1 MQKLDF
7 LSASPSIYILN
18 NARWKSKLGGFLSLV
33 YILVMLMITIY
44 YLYIYFS
51 GKQYKLEYLIN
62 NYTGISE
69 KDRNSIY
76 RKPMEFF
83 LLLERINYGDSKIH
97 IELNKGPNLYDESNI
112 TKCNDLKEIDSN
124 GAYFCFNM
132 TVEDEFNLICTGN
145 CTNVLGGPF
154 LSSFLLFSRALII
167 DHNKKEP
174 LSNNDEL
181 FSLSFLPVYTTKN
194 SFLLG
199 IVEYTPIIYKSTK
212 IFNKEDTI
220 YYDKYM
226 SNIEYV
232 NIENSIR
239 EKDIFFQLR
248 IEPSTNFDI
257 YIREYIT
264 LIDTLSKI
272 GGLFSPIKVFFSML
286 LLFYSNS
293 ENNFQIV
300 KNIIN

>member
-1 MQKLDF
+1 MEKLFF